1 MDSKR
6 DYMISLGARLV
17 EQNSAV
23 KTATQA
29 TGDQAASTS
38 VLGIC
43 CANVSE
49 AYTQA
54 LLWCAK
60 YMGDKDAEVAYS
72 ISQEFIQRVAD
83 SGMLAAIVAA
93 WQSGAIRDAD
103 MIRAMQKLD
112 IIDPESNPN
121 DVLDELKNQS
131 PSLTGG

>member
-1 MDSKR
+1 MR
-6 DYMISLGARLV
+6 
-17 EQNSAV
+17 N
-23 KTATQA
+23 T
-29 TGDQAASTS
+29 
-38 VLGIC
+38 
-43 CANVSE
+43 
-49 AYTQA
+49 
-54 LLWCAK
+54 W
-60 YMGDKDAEVAYS
+60 GDKDAEVAYS